1 MMVVRLVNFFWRGED
16 SLRIWWNVMLF
27 EKGLPKTWRF
37 IKPLKINLPTES
49 NHVSF
54 ENVKT
59 TLLDKRTFPVKQNW
73 KMKEM
78 SFMFLFKELYFPEI
92 YRQFSTI
99 QQNIIFIESIARCG
113 KGNTQENIQENI
125 QQNIQKKI
133 FWNITDTIFCN
144 VADERFDRN
153 LVTRFLFIKM
163 FLGSHTKTSQNTS
176 RLVWNSEAWHWPRQL
191 ILI

>member
-1 MMVVRLVNFFWRGED
+1 MMVVRLVMMITVRGIFLDEGWDNFGCGRED

-37 IKPLKINLPTES
+37 IKPSKINLPTEN

-133 FWNITDTIFCN
+133 FCNITDTIFCN

-153 LVTRFLFIKM
+153 LVTSSCL
-163 FLGSHTKTSQNTS
+163 
-176 RLVWNSEAWHWPRQL
+176 
-191 ILI
+191 